1 MQFNRYAD
9 DFVVGIIGSRK
20 DAEEVRANI
29 GKFLANTL
37 KLTLSKEKTKITH
50 SSELI
55 DYLGY
60 QFTVRRNKAAKRDNS
75 GTLRRMWYGKVAL
88 YVPRD
93 KWTQKLKEYGAFRVV
108 KDKGGKEKWKP
119 IHRGKLMHKQPIEI
133 ISQFN
138 AEVRGLYNYY
148 SLAENVSVLNKFAYI
163 MKGSFIKTLAAKGNT
178 TCNKIRQKYTL
189 DGIIGIPYNTKSG
202 LKRSEFYH
210 DGFIKKTE
218 LPYLTAD
225 ILPQYIKYNK
235 PNSLATRL
243 KAGKCELCG
252 TSSDEIHMHHV
263 RRLKDLTGKNEL
275 EQKMMKI
282 RRRSIALCPM
292 CYEKSKNLD

>member
-1 MQFNRYAD
+1 
-9 DFVVGIIGSRK
+9 
-20 DAEEVRANI
+20 
-29 GKFLANTL
+29 
-37 KLTLSKEKTKITH
+37 
-50 SSELI
+50 
-55 DYLGY
+55 
-60 QFTVRRNKAAKRDNS
+60 
-75 GTLRRMWYGKVAL
+75 
-88 YVPRD
+88 
-93 KWTQKLKEYGAFRVV
+93 
-108 KDKGGKEKWKP
+108 
-119 IHRGKLMHKQPIEI
+119 
-133 ISQFN
+133 
-138 AEVRGLYNYY
+138 
-148 SLAENVSVLNKFAYI
+148 

-202 LKRSEFYH
+202 LKRFEFYH